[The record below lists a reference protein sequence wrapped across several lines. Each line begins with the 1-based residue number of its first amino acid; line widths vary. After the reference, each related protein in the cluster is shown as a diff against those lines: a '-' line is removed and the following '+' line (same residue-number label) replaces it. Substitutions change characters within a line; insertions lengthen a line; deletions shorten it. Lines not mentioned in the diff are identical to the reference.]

1 MALCMWRYDKKD
13 EEKLSSLM
21 KLSICVYRKRYGFF
35 CFCHIVENDNFPLY
49 KAADAIVETAV
60 FHNDANYS
68 TTLYTYVSLRT
79 ILYLYQ
85 GKVLTRAY
93 IQAGTTE
100 NWIDTEAI

>member
-1 MALCMWRYDKKD
+1 MQKD
-13 EEKLSSLM
+13 E
-21 KLSICVYRKRYGFF
+21 VRKRIWIF
-35 CFCHIVENDNFPLY
+35 CFCHICGKPITFPLY
-49 KAADAIVETAV
+49 KALVLWETAV
-60 FHNDANYS
+60 FSIMMPIIPQHF
-68 TTLYTYVSLRT
+68 TYVSLRT